1 MQFKAEWNVIHRID
15 AAVGVDM
22 KRVVVFAGVAEE
34 SVIRVEHLL
43 REEVE
48 PLAGHSAVVEP
59 LFAAEFDHEPLA
71 EVLRPQLHDAPVRFL
86 RDINTS
92 HQNAAG
98 YVSVWQLRWRH
109 QLANQGSAVWARK
122 QFSPRDEASRAA
134 RRRRAKPDG
143 CRARAKR
150 PPQRND
156 TNWNEWRI
164 SGAQLYQRHQPHKWI
179 TLSRWET
186 TASEWR
192 MNENAIDYASAYDAT
207 NEYLN
212 TIARFNPVFFLWLSS
227 GGWDAEAEFNQ
238 NQFFKFVNKPRK
250 SQRGKLQADSGPTA
264 AAWSE
269 APSGGSSSWP
279 PDHACSA
286 AALPRG
292 SHRGGTPHTR
302 RWLRSLR

>member
-98 YVSVWQLRWRH
+98 YVSV
-109 QLANQGSAVWARK
+109 
-122 QFSPRDEASRAA
+122 
-134 RRRRAKPDG
+134 
-143 CRARAKR
+143 
-150 PPQRND
+150 
-156 TNWNEWRI
+156 
-164 SGAQLYQRHQPHKWI
+164 
-179 TLSRWET
+179 
-186 TASEWR
+186 
-192 MNENAIDYASAYDAT
+192 
-207 NEYLN
+207 
-212 TIARFNPVFFLWLSS
+212 
-227 GGWDAEAEFNQ
+227 
-238 NQFFKFVNKPRK
+238 
-250 SQRGKLQADSGPTA
+250 
-264 AAWSE
+264 
-269 APSGGSSSWP
+269 
-279 PDHACSA
+279 
-286 AALPRG
+286 
-292 SHRGGTPHTR
+292 
-302 RWLRSLR
+302 